1 MAQGHAVLLVVAQV
15 GVDHLTLEDVAHHVA
30 AVVAAV
36 GDGRDEP
43 CAMGDHPVVPAD
55 VALLALGRDH
65 PKGLRHLVGAGRD
78 REEARTARR
87 EGGIEG
93 GLQRG
98 AVVGHAV
105 TPCSERRG

>member
-1 MAQGHAVLLVVAQV
+1 MALASAAQDV
-15 GVDHLTLEDVAHHVA
+15 ESLDQQEAYRRSADEFED
-30 AVVAAV
+30 VAAV

-43 CAMGDHPVVPAD
+43 GALGNDAVAPAD

-65 PKGLRHLVGAGRD
+65 PKELRHLLGTGWD
-78 REEARTARR
+78 REEARTVRR

-93 GLQRG
+93 GLQSG